1 MEIVSNTVDMTNI
14 KRLPKGYLMLH
25 NIGKKNNMGIIIR
38 SASAFNFEKVFLI
51 SKYDNILTD
60 EIEGDAIKKKRAFR

>member
-1 MEIVSNTVDMTNI
+1 MDTVEQKQEMNNAN
-14 KRLPKGYLMLH
+14 RLPKGYLLLH

-51 SKYDNILTD
+51 SK
-60 EIEGDAIKKKRAFR
+60 